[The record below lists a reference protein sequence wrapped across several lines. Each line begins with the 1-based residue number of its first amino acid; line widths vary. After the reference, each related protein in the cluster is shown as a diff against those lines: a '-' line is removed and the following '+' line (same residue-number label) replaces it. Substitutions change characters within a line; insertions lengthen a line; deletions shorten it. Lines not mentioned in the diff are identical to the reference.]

1 MLTPTILSMAAATLD
16 EILDA
21 LNDYSDYEEVG
32 SVSRAKS
39 YVTAARRFLQLPT
52 SSSEQ
57 GSSLGYTPASI
68 QSEIATARAFIA
80 ANDDTPSSKSA
91 VRYLSASEGFYR

>member
-1 MLTPTILSMAAATLD
+1 MAAATLD
-16 EILDA
+16 EIVDA
-21 LNDYSDYEEVG
+21 LNDFSDYEEVG

-57 GSSLGYTPASI
+57 GSSLGYTPAMI
-68 QSEIATARAFIA
+68 QQEIALARAYIA
-80 ANDDTPSSKSA
+80 ANDTATSSNGA
-91 VRYLSASEGFYR
+91 VRFLSASEGFRR